1 MTPERWKQI
10 DQILQEAL
18 EREPPERVDFL
29 DKACGAD
36 AELRSEVESLIGFHA
51 RAEAFIETPPAVMAA
66 ALLAEKEWRAGQT
79 IGRYE
84 IIREIGRGGMG
95 KVYLARDTLL
105 LRCSMS
111 FPPIHIVSAT
121 NL

>member
-10 DQILQEAL
+10 DQLLQGAL
-18 EREPPERVDFL
+18 EREPAERATYL
-29 DKACGAD
+29 DQACGGAD
-36 AELRSEVESLIGFHA
+36 ELRREIESLIGFHA

-105 LRCSMS
+105 LRCSLS

-121 NL
+121 NP